1 LTRARTIA
9 ACAGALAVAL
19 SLVTATSATGAPAL
33 GDRKAYLRLAA
44 EGIDRAKEVWW
55 NPAAHWYT
63 ESPHTPSDGPRDVAT
78 LWQLFPLFEAIDLVA
93 IASPSRANRAAVS
106 AFARGAE
113 RYWDPGLKPIGG
125 YWFLPFNRRNVNAF
139 FDDNGWWGLAFFDAY
154 TATHNRRFL
163 ADAIRAFRFIQR
175 AGWARNEGGG
185 IWWDTAHDKKTSEPL
200 AAQILLGAELY
211 GVTHV
216 RGYLNES
223 LKLLRWADQ
232 NSWNAQR
239 GLYQRNETDA
249 TVMNYVEGMMIGA
262 HAVLCRVLKRPPYCR
277 KAERLAVASMRAFPL
292 PYHWAPQTDAIY
304 LRWTLSLWAVDRN
317 IRWYRLADYWARRAV
332 ANARDSRGL
341 FTQRWDGDLAG
352 RDQVVTHGGSLMLLA
367 AVAAAPAPPRS
378 K

>member
-1 LTRARTIA
+1 VLTRARTIA

-249 TVMNYVEGMMIGA
+249 TVMNYVEGMMISA
-262 HAVLCRVLKRPPYCR
+262 HVELCRATARTWYCERAQKLAEGSLKEFPI
-277 KAERLAVASMRAFPL
+277 LAD
-292 PYHWAPQTDAIY
+292 WAPETDVVY
-304 LRWTLSLWAVDRN
+304 LRGLLDLYVYDRDP
-317 IRWYRLADYWARRAV
+317 RWYAV
-332 ANARDSRGL
+332 VYANAARARELARDDAGL
-341 FTQRWDGDLAG
+341 WSKRWDGGWTLPGALYT
-352 RDQVVTHGGSLMLLA
+352 QAATLQLFAWLA
-367 AVAAAPAPPRS
+367 AAAAPSA
-378 K
+378 